1 MATELC
7 SGTLEEYL
15 NGKYVGPRFLNEL
28 EILHQVVQ
36 GLAHLHRL
44 GIVHRDIKPTNILIF
59 IPSEGSDET
68 NKPLVKLA
76 DFGISKIL
84 KIGKNDFTN
93 TSVTNP
99 NGTRGWMAP
108 EVYESNRFD
117 FKVDIWALGC
127 IFGYTLSEGK
137 NHPFGEEN
145 KRNSRILQKEDM
157 ELTPRDLKKPYS
169 DDRVGFELIKSMLE
183 REPTVRPEI
192 TKVLNSSFFK
202 IDQVRNKKKTL

>member
-59 IPSEGSDET
+59 IPSVGGDET
-68 NKPLVKLA
+68 INKPLVKLA
-76 DFGISKIL
+76 DFSMSKIL

-108 EVYESNRFD
+108 EVYESNRFA
-117 FKVDIWALGC
+117 FKVDIFSLGC
-127 IFGYTLSEGK
+127 VFAYILAGRK
-137 NHPFGEEN
+137 HPFGDNVNERVLRISRKERMLVA
-145 KRNSRILQKEDM
+145 KQDFRNGEAFK
-157 ELTPRDLKKPYS
+157 
-169 DDRVGFELIKSMLE
+169 LIQSMLE
-183 REPTVRPEI
+183 MDPSKRPTAVDI
-192 TKVLNSSFFK
+192 LNKCSFFLSNLVNNIK
-202 IDQVRNKKKTL
+202 LS